1 MMLRLISFFFLLPTL
16 FAHEGEHATTL
27 EPPAEPRVE
36 MQMYQDAQGTN
47 LTGFYSQN
55 PNIIE
60 APTII
65 IIPYVHKEACSNLG
79 SNPPSTVTGT
89 ALPNTNGCVQP

>member
-1 MMLRLISFFFLLPTL
+1 MMLRLTSFFFLLPTL
-16 FAHEGEHATTL
+16 FAHDGDSHEGEHATTL

-36 MQMYQDAQGTN
+36 MQMYQDAKGTN

-65 IIPYVHKEACSNLG
+65 IIPYVHKRSMLK
-79 SNPPSTVTGT
+79 SW
-89 ALPNTNGCVQP
+89 L